1 MRDIRPVAR
10 FLALPAFIAAAACSS
25 DTPQTSTTDE
35 TSVLATMGSDEI
47 TTADFEEGIA
57 VELEKAEFRYRTEHY
72 RMLLVATEQTVGQRM
87 LEAEADKRGTTVE
100 RLVNEVTAGEGPTSD
115 DVAAWYQQNQ
125 ARLGGRAFED
135 LAPQI
140 EQMLRA
146 QAQTRVLQEFFREL
160 EGEYDVR
167 YLVPP
172 LEVDFA
178 NAGAPTLG
186 PRNAPVTIVEFSDF
200 QCPFCK
206 QFRETL
212 VRAREQYGDQIRI
225 VFRQFPLSNHPQ
237 AFRAAEASLCA
248 HESGK
253 FWELHDLMFDEQDRL
268 LEADL
273 VNKAERIGL
282 DGDAFRTCLA
292 SGRMAEIVRA
302 DLREGNRFGLTG
314 TPQIFVNGLAAS
326 SGAVPYEALA
336 DMIDRALRFAESD

>member
-1 MRDIRPVAR
+1 MHVIRTMAR
-10 FLALPAFIAAAACSS
+10 LPAVLALGAVLACTSEAGQPDADS
-25 DTPQTSTTDE
+25 DTA
-35 TSVLATMGSDEI
+35 VLATMGADDI
-47 TTADFEEGIA
+47 TVADFEEGIA
-57 VELEKAEFRYRTEHY
+57 VELEKAEFRFRTERY

-87 LEAEADKRGTTVE
+87 LEAEAEKRGTTVQQ
-100 RLVNEVTAGEGPTSD
+100 LVNEVTAGHGPTSD
-115 DVAAWYQQNQ
+115 DVEAWYAQNQ
-125 ARLGGRAFED
+125 ARLGGRSFGE

-140 EQMLRA
+140 EQMLLA
-146 QAQTRVLQEFFREL
+146 QAQTRVLQGFFREL
-160 EGEYDVR
+160 ETEYDVE

-172 LEVDFA
+172 LQVDFA

-186 PRNAPVTIVEFSDF
+186 PRNAPVTIVVFSDF
-200 QCPFCK
+200 QCPFCRQFK
-206 QFRETL
+206 QTL
-212 VRAREQYGDQIRI
+212 EQAREAYGDQIRV

-273 VNKAERIGL
+273 VSKAERVGL
-282 DGDAFRTCLA
+282 DAEAFRACLA
-292 SGRMAEIVRA
+292 SGRMADIVRA
-302 DLREGNRFGLTG
+302 DLREGNSFGLTG

-336 DMIDRALRFAESD
+336 DMVDRALRFSDSD